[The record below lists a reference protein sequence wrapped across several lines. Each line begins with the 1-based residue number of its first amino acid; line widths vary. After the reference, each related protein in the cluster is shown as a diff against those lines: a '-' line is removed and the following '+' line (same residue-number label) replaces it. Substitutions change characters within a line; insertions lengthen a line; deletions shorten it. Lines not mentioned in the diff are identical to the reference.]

1 MVYPGRRRKS
11 KLRSLNVFDE
21 FDGSS
26 SKIDGLI
33 FLQKNKEGIF
43 FFLLINSGFV
53 WLTSV
58 QFSLFFIDRPHDV
71 RLKSP
76 CKRSWFNEALFRA
89 YLICI

>member
-1 MVYPGRRRKS
+1 MSYWPRRRRRGRGEKRNEITPVLAESRSLNTRRKS

-33 FLQKNKEGIF
+33 SSKNKAGIIF
-43 FFLLINSGFV
+43 FFLMNSGFD

-58 QFSLFFIDRPHDV
+58 QFSHSSL
-71 RLKSP
+71 
-76 CKRSWFNEALFRA
+76 
-89 YLICI
+89 